1 MHELVNGIVPI
12 EAGEQERLI
21 QVRDLRET
29 TQRLYEAVGV
39 PRADA
44 RLMVNLQVETD
55 VRGVHS
61 HGTRAVPGYLKR
73 IQTGHTN
80 PKPEI
85 RVVREGPASATVDGD
100 GCLGHLASYRA
111 MQLAIAKANDLGIAA
126 TTVYKQPS
134 LRRGGLLCDD
144 GIGLGYDRFLCVEQ
158 QSRRGSLMAGLIGC
172 WAITRYLMRFRR
184 IGNIPLFWIWRR
196 GGPLGVGW
204 VRCVCTVKN

>member
-1 MHELVNGIVPI
+1 MHELVNGIVPT
-12 EAGEQERLI
+12 EAEEQERLI
-21 QVRDLRET
+21 QVDDLGET
-29 TQRLYEAVGV
+29 VQRLYEAVGV

-44 RLMVNLQVETD
+44 RLMADLQVETD

-80 PKPEI
+80 AKPEI

-126 TTVYKQPS
+126 TTVINSRHYGAAACYATMALDWDMIGFCVSSSSRGSGS
-134 LRRGGLLCDD
+134 LRGD
-144 GIGLGYDRFLCVEQ
+144 
-158 QSRRGSLMAGLIGC
+158 
-172 WAITRYLMRFRR
+172 
-184 IGNIPLFWIWRR
+184 
-196 GGPLGVGW
+196 
-204 VRCVCTVKN
+204 